1 MASEDVYQA
10 IKDDILTLVKKPGSE
25 IKVNEITEAMG
36 ISRSPVRDAL
46 MRLNSESLVDVLPQ
60 RGCWVSL
67 IDIERVEEERF
78 LRHSL
83 EKSVLSYFIDASK
96 SSDISRLLYFVS
108 LQKEAQQAGDEAAF
122 FKWDDEMHQCIFS
135 SAGMQ
140 RCWQIIARETGHYR
154 RMRLLSFDMPGVLEK
169 NIEQHLELI
178 SALEKKDVASALK
191 IEGDHIFKL
200 TFESAEIIKA
210 NPEYFRRNNNDE
222 IDKRRA

>member
-1 MASEDVYQA
+1 MQVRRTASEDVYQK
-10 IKDDILTLVKKPGSE
+10 IKDDILTLARKPGSE
-25 IKVNEITEAMG
+25 IRINEIAEAGG

-46 MRLNSESLVDVLPQ
+46 MRLSTESLVDVLPQ

-67 IDIERVEEERF
+67 IDTDRVEEERF

-96 SSDISRLLYFVS
+96 SSDISRLSYFVS
-108 LQKEAQQAGDEAAF
+108 LQKEAEESGDEAAF

-135 SAGMQ
+135 TAGMQ

-169 NIEQHLELI
+169 NIEQHVQLI
-178 SALEKKDVASALK
+178 SALEEKDLASALK

-200 TFESAEIIKA
+200 TFEAAEIIKA
-210 NPEYFRRNNNDE
+210 NPGYFRRKN
-222 IDKRRA
+222 